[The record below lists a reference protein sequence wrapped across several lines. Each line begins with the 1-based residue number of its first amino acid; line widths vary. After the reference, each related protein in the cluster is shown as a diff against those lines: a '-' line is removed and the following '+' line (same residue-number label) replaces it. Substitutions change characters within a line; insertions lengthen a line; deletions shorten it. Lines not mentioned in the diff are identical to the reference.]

1 MNQDISKIPWKFHAH
16 LSFHKWVVALAFLAV
31 SAFFMFLVCYMTPQ
45 LTYGMISGREI
56 FRVSLKC
63 LDSLFLFFKMYKNM
77 HHFAFSIRKLQNY
90 HFWHINKGHNSMCIE
105 LIFKKF
111 AGQMQMII
119 INIFASFNAYKIFHI
134 YFLLIKNHFFDLW
147 PWNFYM
153 TPWGDFGGI
162 FFENAPDPKL
172 ALGKV
177 FSLLP

>member
-1 MNQDISKIPWKFHAH
+1 MSRF
-16 LSFHKWVVALAFLAV
+16 
-31 SAFFMFLVCYMTPQ
+31 T
-45 LTYGMISGREI
+45 
-56 FRVSLKC
+56 
-63 LDSLFLFFKMYKNM
+63 FLFFKMYRNM

-90 HFWHINKGHNSMCIE
+90 HFLHTNKGHNSMCIE

-119 INIFASFNAYKIFHI
+119 INLFASFNAYKIFHI

-172 ALGKV
+172 ALSKG
-177 FSLLP
+177 FILLPEMSHQNLRWLDYTDTDICYTFTGTFLVIKPGV